1 MKTTFVFILFLGLHI
16 DSFSQKKNVLIL
28 SFYKAP
34 TLFFNKSNIVFSKKS
49 EIPFIISFISINN
62 KKVLIP
68 QDYYT
73 QCFGFMCKK
82 ELQFEKATK
91 IPLRI
96 RLGSLD
102 YVNKLEGK

>member
-1 MKTTFVFILFLGLHI
+1 MKIKFLILLILSI
-16 DSFSQKKNVLIL
+16 QINSLAQQKLKLKL

-34 TLFFNKSNIVFSKKS
+34 SFFFINPKVAFYKKI
-49 EIPFIISFISINN
+49 EIPLTLSFNTIVTKEI
-62 KKVLIP
+62 IP

-73 QCFGFMCKK
+73 QCFGFICKK
-82 ELQFEKATK
+82 ELQFEKITK